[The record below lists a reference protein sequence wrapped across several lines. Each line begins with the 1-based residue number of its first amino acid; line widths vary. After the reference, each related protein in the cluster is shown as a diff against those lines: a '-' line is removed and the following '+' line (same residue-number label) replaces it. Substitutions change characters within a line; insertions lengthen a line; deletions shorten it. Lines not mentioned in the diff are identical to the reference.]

1 MKKKK
6 LLIIIPIILIILLII
21 GAGGFAFIYF
31 KTDLFKSPK
40 DLFYKYVGQ
49 TLNITEDFDYDKFLS
64 EYKSMSEKSSKS
76 TGEISINLNTDI
88 SEAKEVA
95 DIFNKSK
102 LTYTLNR
109 IPKEEK
115 SYITIGAT
123 YNSKEF
129 TRFEGLASGDNYG
142 IKCGDI
148 YDKYIYVENNNLQ
161 ALAKR
166 FGINS
171 SSIPNKIEKIDTYD
185 LLYISKDTR
194 KKIKDTYYN
203 LINSKLDDSKFTTNK
218 NVETSVNG
226 ETVKTNSYS
235 LELTQKETYEILISV
250 LETLKNDDTSLDL
263 IIEKAEKSNFKDS
276 FEKSMN
282 YNSNYS
288 NLFGTSTNTP
298 KITFD
303 KDYLKQKIQNLVDEL
318 NDELEYCEDSN
329 KVKLTVYSYKGNTVK
344 FEINM
349 INSND
354 SKTATLEITR
364 NNHEPNILSIN
375 IESNQ
380 VFKMEYTKNKE
391 TFSGNATINYDSITI
406 PIEFDILSNKD
417 LTKSHIKFT
426 LPYEEFF
433 DTDNEY
439 FTDDVVIEL
448 NSEVSG
454 ELGKDLNSNTSYI
467 SITSGEN
474 SAKLT
479 MKQDIT
485 YTDDITIGD
494 LNSNNGICLNTASNS
509 EIENTLKEII
519 TNFRKVLPNKL
530 ENLGIDL
537 SNLDN
542 NTETSSNSNGQN
554 LNNNNLENTTST
566 ENENTTIE
574 NNSEIPTNNLQVET
588 DSNSSN
594 STNTNLVP
602 FLFIV

>member
-1 MKKKK
+1 MDMDYYCS
-6 LLIIIPIILIILLII
+6 IDDID
-21 GAGGFAFIYF
+21 YF
-31 KTDLFKSPK
+31 QQGSCKFQKTLE
-40 DLFYKYVGQ
+40 
-49 TLNITEDFDYDKFLS
+49 N
-64 EYKSMSEKSSKS
+64 
-76 TGEISINLNTDI
+76 
-88 SEAKEVA
+88 
-95 DIFNKSK
+95 
-102 LTYTLNR
+102 
-109 IPKEEK
+109 
-115 SYITIGAT
+115 
-123 YNSKEF
+123 
-129 TRFEGLASGDNYG
+129 
-142 IKCGDI
+142 I

-303 KDYLKQKIQNLVDEL
+303 KDYLKQKIQNLIDEL

-354 SKTATLEITR
+354 SKLTVNT
-364 NNHEPNILSIN
+364 NILRFVCSLANFQN
-375 IESNQ
+375 I
-380 VFKMEYTKNKE
+380 
-391 TFSGNATINYDSITI
+391 
-406 PIEFDILSNKD
+406 
-417 LTKSHIKFT
+417 
-426 LPYEEFF
+426 
-433 DTDNEY
+433 
-439 FTDDVVIEL
+439 
-448 NSEVSG
+448 
-454 ELGKDLNSNTSYI
+454 
-467 SITSGEN
+467 
-474 SAKLT
+474 
-479 MKQDIT
+479 
-485 YTDDITIGD
+485 
-494 LNSNNGICLNTASNS
+494 
-509 EIENTLKEII
+509 
-519 TNFRKVLPNKL
+519 RK
-530 ENLGIDL
+530 G
-537 SNLDN
+537 
-542 NTETSSNSNGQN
+542 
-554 LNNNNLENTTST
+554 
-566 ENENTTIE
+566 
-574 NNSEIPTNNLQVET
+574 
-588 DSNSSN
+588 
-594 STNTNLVP
+594 
-602 FLFIV
+602 

>member
-1 MKKKK
+1 
-6 LLIIIPIILIILLII
+6 
-21 GAGGFAFIYF
+21 
-31 KTDLFKSPK
+31 
-40 DLFYKYVGQ
+40 
-49 TLNITEDFDYDKFLS
+49 
-64 EYKSMSEKSSKS
+64 
-76 TGEISINLNTDI
+76 
-88 SEAKEVA
+88 
-95 DIFNKSK
+95 
-102 LTYTLNR
+102 
-109 IPKEEK
+109 
-115 SYITIGAT
+115 
-123 YNSKEF
+123 
-129 TRFEGLASGDNYG
+129 
-142 IKCGDI
+142 
-148 YDKYIYVENNNLQ
+148 
-161 ALAKR
+161 
-166 FGINS
+166 
-171 SSIPNKIEKIDTYD
+171 
-185 LLYISKDTR
+185 
-194 KKIKDTYYN
+194 
-203 LINSKLDDSKFTTNK
+203 
-218 NVETSVNG
+218 
-226 ETVKTNSYS
+226 
-235 LELTQKETYEILISV
+235 
-250 LETLKNDDTSLDL
+250 
-263 IIEKAEKSNFKDS
+263 
-276 FEKSMN
+276 
-282 YNSNYS
+282 
-288 NLFGTSTNTP
+288 
-298 KITFD
+298 
-303 KDYLKQKIQNLVDEL
+303 
-318 NDELEYCEDSN
+318 
-329 KVKLTVYSYKGNTVK
+329 
-344 FEINM
+344 
-349 INSND
+349 
-354 SKTATLEITR
+354 
-364 NNHEPNILSIN
+364 
-375 IESNQ
+375 
-380 VFKMEYTKNKE
+380 MEYTKNKE